1 MKRSLM
7 TIALACVLSSSAMA
21 GEIPISGV
29 PSPQPSGTIQLT
41 TTTAPGDI
49 PCGFADQMLGAAL
62 SGLLSVLGSL
72 VG

>member
-1 MKRSLM
+1 MKRFLM
-7 TIALACVLSSSAMA
+7 TIALACVLSSSAFA
-21 GEIPISGV
+21 GEIPTSGI

-49 PCGFADQMLGAAL
+49 PCGFTEQVSNAAL
-62 SGLLSVLGSL
+62 SDLLSVFGLL